1 MADQQITNPE
11 LIEAIAAM
19 RADFNPDTQNI
30 VINKALR
37 GTFYVPAIIEKKKE
51 IVANAN
57 NEVKFEEKPK
67 ARFLLIRKKDGD
79 KDDTYFPAFTDA
91 EELAKFKSD
100 EPYQRVKMKFGDL
113 AMLVEQVSAI
123 KGFVINPMPHNL
135 PFTREMLDGIKKVL
149 IKRRNE
155 QQAAAAKA
163 DDTKATEAAESAEE

>member
-1 MADQQITNPE
+1 MADQQVTNPK

-67 ARFLLIRKKDGD
+67 ARFLLIRKQGD
-79 KDDTYFPAFTDA
+79 NGGDTFFPAFTDA
-91 EELAKFKSD
+91 EELSKFKSD
-100 EPYQRVKMKFGDL
+100 EPFQRVKMKFGDL
-113 AMLVEQVSAI
+113 AMLVEQVTTI
-123 KGFVINPMPHNL
+123 KGFVINPMSHNL
-135 PFTREMLDGIKKVL
+135 PFTREMLEGIKKVL

-155 QQAAAAKA
+155 QQAEAAKEGA
-163 DDTKATEAAESAEE
+163 PAGSSEE